1 MDLSKFN
8 PQNHLYRITEDTCNN
23 LYRTLII
30 LEDNNILYTIDDR
43 YKDSIIL
50 ECKDYFKIFH
60 KIEKFLNTLSGK
72 IERIY
77 RNRQYEEFENIPF
90 LDNDN
95 FLIFNE
101 GNNLKINP
109 FNGSWVFEDQS
120 GDFKAGILNY
130 TQGDRSKY
138 IDLSLGLK
146 TILDIG
152 IIDSR
157 IVKDILNRNI
167 KERKGLIEIF
177 FSRLKVKY
185 TSEDPE
191 STFNNYLSSQNGNYS
206 RCIPFRDKKKNEF
219 GYWIWTKRYISNI
232 GKNIFPEGELI
243 ISDLETWE
251 IPLENYYS
259 SGNSCNIIT
268 FPGIDRIRVNYS
280 PGKFLQLLDIS
291 SLGNN
296 KSRVFLT
303 LAYPEITP
311 KNYEQLDVSL
321 QKEVA
326 LIFKLLKD
334 RGYITGNQQ
343 EDILYNLGKW
353 KKIGII

>member
-8 PQNHLYRITEDTCNN
+8 SQNHLYKITESTCSS
-23 LYRTLII
+23 LYKILTI
-30 LEDNNILYTIDDR
+30 LEDNDILYTIDDS
-43 YKDSIIL
+43 YEDSIIL
-50 ECKDYFKIFH
+50 ECKDYFKVFH
-60 KIEKFLNTLSGK
+60 NIKKFLNVFGK
-72 IERIY
+72 IKRIY
-77 RNRQYEEFENIPF
+77 RNRQYEELENTPF
-90 LDNDN
+90 LDNND

-101 GNNLKINP
+101 NNLKINP
-109 FNGSWVFEDQS
+109 FNGSWIFEDQS
-120 GDFKAGILNY
+120 GDFKTGILNY
-130 TQGDRSKY
+130 IQGNRSKY
-138 IDLSLGLK
+138 IDLSFGLK

-152 IIDSR
+152 LIDSR
-157 IVKDILNRNI
+157 IIKDILNRNI
-167 KERKGLIEIF
+167 KERKGLIEIL

-185 TSEDPE
+185 TSENPE
-191 STFNNYLSSQNGNYS
+191 SVFNNYLSSQNGNYS
-206 RCIPFRDKKKNEF
+206 RCIPFHDKEKNEF
-219 GYWIWTKRYISNI
+219 GYWIWTKRYISNV

-259 SGNSCNIIT
+259 SGNNCSIIT
-268 FPGIDRIRVNYS
+268 FSGIDRVMVNYS
-280 PGKFLQLLDIS
+280 PSKFLQLLDVS
-291 SLGNN
+291 SLENS
-296 KSRVFLT
+296 KSRLFLT

-343 EDILYNLGKW
+343 EDILYNLEKW

>member
-8 PQNHLYRITEDTCNN
+8 SQNHLYKITESTCSS
-23 LYRTLII
+23 LYKILTI
-30 LEDNNILYTIDDR
+30 LEDNDILYTIDDS
-43 YKDSIIL
+43 YEDSIIL
-50 ECKDYFKIFH
+50 ECKDYFKVFH
-60 KIEKFLNTLSGK
+60 NIKKFLNVFGK
-72 IERIY
+72 IKRIY
-77 RNRQYEEFENIPF
+77 RNRQYEELENTPF
-90 LDNDN
+90 LDNND

-101 GNNLKINP
+101 NNLKINP
-109 FNGSWVFEDQS
+109 FNGSWIFEDQS
-120 GDFKAGILNY
+120 GDFKTGILNY
-130 TQGDRSKY
+130 IQGNRSKY
-138 IDLSLGLK
+138 IDLSFGLK

-152 IIDSR
+152 LIDSR
-157 IVKDILNRNI
+157 IIKDILNRNI
-167 KERKGLIEIF
+167 KERKGLIEIL

-185 TSEDPE
+185 TSENPE
-191 STFNNYLSSQNGNYS
+191 SVFNNYLSSQNGNYS
-206 RCIPFRDKKKNEF
+206 RCIPFHDKEKNEF
-219 GYWIWTKRYISNI
+219 GYWIWTKRYISNV

-243 ISDLETWE
+243 INDLETWE

-259 SGNSCNIIT
+259 SGNNCSIIT
-268 FPGIDRIRVNYS
+268 FSGIDRVRVNYS
-280 PGKFLQLLDIS
+280 PGKFLQLLDVS
-291 SLGNN
+291 SLENS
-296 KSRVFLT
+296 KSRLFLT

-343 EDILYNLGKW
+343 EDILYNLEKW

>member
-8 PQNHLYRITEDTCNN
+8 SQNHLYKITESTCSS
-23 LYRTLII
+23 LYKILTI
-30 LEDNNILYTIDDR
+30 LEDNDILYTIDDS
-43 YKDSIIL
+43 YEDSIIL
-50 ECKDYFKIFH
+50 ECKDYFKVFH
-60 KIEKFLNTLSGK
+60 NIKKFLNVFGK
-72 IERIY
+72 IKRIY
-77 RNRQYEEFENIPF
+77 RNRQYEELENTPF
-90 LDNDN
+90 LDNND

-101 GNNLKINP
+101 NNLKINP
-109 FNGSWVFEDQS
+109 FNGSWIFEDQS
-120 GDFKAGILNY
+120 GDFKTGILNY
-130 TQGDRSKY
+130 IQGNRSKY
-138 IDLSLGLK
+138 IDLSFGLK

-152 IIDSR
+152 LIDSR
-157 IVKDILNRNI
+157 IIKDILNRNI
-167 KERKGLIEIF
+167 KERKGLIEIL

-185 TSEDPE
+185 TSENPE
-191 STFNNYLSSQNGNYS
+191 SVFNNYLSSQNGNYS
-206 RCIPFRDKKKNEF
+206 RCIPFHDKEKNEF
-219 GYWIWTKRYISNI
+219 GYWIWTKRYISNV

-259 SGNSCNIIT
+259 SGNNCSIIT
-268 FPGIDRIRVNYS
+268 FSGIDRVRVNYS
-280 PGKFLQLLDIS
+280 PSKFLQLLDVS
-291 SLGNN
+291 SLENS
-296 KSRVFLT
+296 KSRLFFT

-353 KKIGII
+353 KKIGIM

>member
-8 PQNHLYRITEDTCNN
+8 SQNHLYKITESTCSS
-23 LYRTLII
+23 LYKILTI
-30 LEDNNILYTIDDR
+30 LEDNDILYTIDDS
-43 YKDSIIL
+43 YEDSIIL
-50 ECKDYFKIFH
+50 ECKDYFKVFH
-60 KIEKFLNTLSGK
+60 NIKKFLNVFGK
-72 IERIY
+72 IKRIY
-77 RNRQYEEFENIPF
+77 RNRQYEELENTPF
-90 LDNDN
+90 LDNND
-95 FLIFNE
+95 FLIFND
-101 GNNLKINP
+101 GNLKINP
-109 FNGSWVFEDQS
+109 FNGSWVFENQS

-130 TQGDRSKY
+130 TQGNRSKY
-138 IDLSLGLK
+138 INLSFGLK

-152 IIDSR
+152 LIDSR
-157 IVKDILNRNI
+157 IIKDILNRNI
-167 KERKGLIEIF
+167 KERKGLIEIL

-185 TSEDPE
+185 TSENPE
-191 STFNNYLSSQNGNYS
+191 SVFNNYLSSQNGNYS
-206 RCIPFRDKKKNEF
+206 RCIPFHDKEKNEF
-219 GYWIWTKRYISNI
+219 GYWIWTKRYISNV

-259 SGNSCNIIT
+259 SGNNCSIIT
-268 FPGIDRIRVNYS
+268 FSGIDRVRVNYS
-280 PGKFLQLLDIS
+280 LGKFLQLLDVS
-291 SLGNN
+291 SLENS
-296 KSRVFLT
+296 KSRIFLT

-343 EDILYNLGKW
+343 EDILYNLEKW

>member
-8 PQNHLYRITEDTCNN
+8 SQNHLYKITESTCSS
-23 LYRTLII
+23 LYKILTI
-30 LEDNNILYTIDDR
+30 LEDNDILYTIDDS
-43 YKDSIIL
+43 YEDSIIL
-50 ECKDYFKIFH
+50 ECKDYFKVFH
-60 KIEKFLNTLSGK
+60 NIKKFLNVFGK
-72 IERIY
+72 IKRIY
-77 RNRQYEEFENIPF
+77 RNRQYEELENTPF
-90 LDNDN
+90 LDNND

-101 GNNLKINP
+101 NNLKINP
-109 FNGSWVFEDQS
+109 FNGSWIFEDQS
-120 GDFKAGILNY
+120 GDFKTGILNY
-130 TQGDRSKY
+130 IQGNRSKY
-138 IDLSLGLK
+138 IDLSFGLK

-152 IIDSR
+152 LIDSR
-157 IVKDILNRNI
+157 IIKDILNRNI
-167 KERKGLIEIF
+167 KERKGLIEIL

-185 TSEDPE
+185 TSENPE
-191 STFNNYLSSQNGNYS
+191 SVFNNYLSSQNGNYS
-206 RCIPFRDKKKNEF
+206 RCIPFHDKEKNEF
-219 GYWIWTKRYISNI
+219 GYWIWTKRYISNV

-259 SGNSCNIIT
+259 SRNNCSIIT
-268 FPGIDRIRVNYS
+268 FSGIDRVMVNYS
-280 PGKFLQLLDIS
+280 PSKFLQLLDVS
-291 SLGNN
+291 SLENS
-296 KSRVFLT
+296 KSRLFLT

-343 EDILYNLGKW
+343 EDILYNLEKW

>member
-8 PQNHLYRITEDTCNN
+8 SQNHLYKITESTCSS
-23 LYRTLII
+23 LYKILTI
-30 LEDNNILYTIDDR
+30 LEDNDILYTIDDS
-43 YKDSIIL
+43 YEDSIIL
-50 ECKDYFKIFH
+50 ECKDYFKVFH
-60 KIEKFLNTLSGK
+60 NIKKFLNVFGK
-72 IERIY
+72 IKRIY
-77 RNRQYEEFENIPF
+77 RNRQYEELENTPF
-90 LDNDN
+90 LDNND

-101 GNNLKINP
+101 NNLKINP
-109 FNGSWVFEDQS
+109 FNGSWIFEDQS
-120 GDFKAGILNY
+120 GDFKTGILNY
-130 TQGDRSKY
+130 IQGNRSKY
-138 IDLSLGLK
+138 IDLSFGLK

-152 IIDSR
+152 LIDSR
-157 IVKDILNRNI
+157 IIKDILNRNI
-167 KERKGLIEIF
+167 KERKGLIEIL

-185 TSEDPE
+185 TSENPE
-191 STFNNYLSSQNGNYS
+191 SVFNNYLSSQNGNYS
-206 RCIPFRDKKKNEF
+206 RCIPFHDKEKNEF
-219 GYWIWTKRYISNI
+219 GYWIWTKRYISNV

-259 SGNSCNIIT
+259 SGNNCSIIT
-268 FPGIDRIRVNYS
+268 FSGIDRVRVNYS
-280 PGKFLQLLDIS
+280 PSKFLQLLDVS
-291 SLGNN
+291 SLENS
-296 KSRVFLT
+296 KSRLFFT

-343 EDILYNLGKW
+343 EDILYNLEKW

>member
-8 PQNHLYRITEDTCNN
+8 SQNHLYKITESTCSS
-23 LYRTLII
+23 LYKILTI
-30 LEDNNILYTIDDR
+30 LEDNDILYTIDDS
-43 YKDSIIL
+43 YEDSIIL
-50 ECKDYFKIFH
+50 ECKDYFKVFH
-60 KIEKFLNTLSGK
+60 NIKKFLNVFGK
-72 IERIY
+72 IKRIY
-77 RNRQYEEFENIPF
+77 RNRQYEELENTPF
-90 LDNDN
+90 LDNND

-101 GNNLKINP
+101 NNLKINP
-109 FNGSWVFEDQS
+109 FNGSWIFEDQS
-120 GDFKAGILNY
+120 GDFKTGILNY
-130 TQGDRSKY
+130 IQGNRSKY
-138 IDLSLGLK
+138 IDLSFGLK

-152 IIDSR
+152 LIDSR
-157 IVKDILNRNI
+157 IIKDILNRNI
-167 KERKGLIEIF
+167 KERKGLIEIL

-185 TSEDPE
+185 TSENPE
-191 STFNNYLSSQNGNYS
+191 SVFNNYLSSQNGNYS
-206 RCIPFRDKKKNEF
+206 RCIPFHDKEKNEF
-219 GYWIWTKRYISNI
+219 GYWIWTKRYISNV

-259 SGNSCNIIT
+259 SGNNCSIIT
-268 FPGIDRIRVNYS
+268 FSGIDRVRVNYS
-280 PGKFLQLLDIS
+280 PGKFLQLLDVS
-291 SLGNN
+291 SLENS
-296 KSRVFLT
+296 KSRIFLT
-303 LAYPEITP
+303 LSYPEITP

-343 EDILYNLGKW
+343 EDILYNLEKW

>member
-8 PQNHLYRITEDTCNN
+8 SQNHLYKITESTCSS
-23 LYRTLII
+23 LYKILTI
-30 LEDNNILYTIDDR
+30 LEDNDILYTIDDS
-43 YKDSIIL
+43 YEDSIIL
-50 ECKDYFKIFH
+50 ECKDYFKVFH
-60 KIEKFLNTLSGK
+60 NIKKFLNVFGK
-72 IERIY
+72 IKRIY
-77 RNRQYEEFENIPF
+77 RNRQYEELENTPF
-90 LDNDN
+90 LDNND

-101 GNNLKINP
+101 NNLKINP
-109 FNGSWVFEDQS
+109 FNGSWIFEDQS
-120 GDFKAGILNY
+120 GDFKTGILNY
-130 TQGDRSKY
+130 IQGNRSKY
-138 IDLSLGLK
+138 IDLSFGLK

-152 IIDSR
+152 LIDSR
-157 IVKDILNRNI
+157 IIKDILNRNI
-167 KERKGLIEIF
+167 KERKGLIEIL

-185 TSEDPE
+185 TSENPE
-191 STFNNYLSSQNGNYS
+191 SVFNNYLSSQNGNYS
-206 RCIPFRDKKKNEF
+206 RCIPFHDKEKNEF
-219 GYWIWTKRYISNI
+219 GYWIWTKKYISNV

-259 SGNSCNIIT
+259 SGNNCSIIT
-268 FPGIDRIRVNYS
+268 FSGIDRVRVNYS
-280 PGKFLQLLDIS
+280 PSKFLQLLDVS
-291 SLGNN
+291 SLENS
-296 KSRVFLT
+296 KSRLFLT

-343 EDILYNLGKW
+343 EDILYNLEKW

>member
-8 PQNHLYRITEDTCNN
+8 SQNHLYKITESTCSS
-23 LYRTLII
+23 LYKILTI
-30 LEDNNILYTIDDR
+30 LEDNDILYTIDDS
-43 YKDSIIL
+43 YEDSIIL
-50 ECKDYFKIFH
+50 ECKDYFKVFH
-60 KIEKFLNTLSGK
+60 NIKKFLNVFGK
-72 IERIY
+72 IKRIY
-77 RNRQYEEFENIPF
+77 RNRQYEELENTPF
-90 LDNDN
+90 LDNND
-95 FLIFNE
+95 FLIFND
-101 GNNLKINP
+101 GNFKINP
-109 FNGSWVFEDQS
+109 FNGSWVFENQS

-130 TQGDRSKY
+130 TQGNRSKY
-138 IDLSLGLK
+138 INLSFGLK

-152 IIDSR
+152 LIDSR
-157 IVKDILNRNI
+157 IIKDILNRNI
-167 KERKGLIEIF
+167 KERKGLIEIL

-185 TSEDPE
+185 TSENPE
-191 STFNNYLSSQNGNYS
+191 SVFNNYLSSQNGNYS
-206 RCIPFRDKKKNEF
+206 RCIPFHDKEKNEF
-219 GYWIWTKRYISNI
+219 GYWIWTKRYISNV

-259 SGNSCNIIT
+259 SGNNCSIIT
-268 FPGIDRIRVNYS
+268 FSGIDRVRVNYS
-280 PGKFLQLLDIS
+280 PGKFLQLLDVS
-291 SLGNN
+291 SLENS
-296 KSRVFLT
+296 KSRIFLT

-334 RGYITGNQQ
+334 RGYIIGNQQ
-343 EDILYNLGKW
+343 EDILYNLEKW